1 MGLLLAGATT
11 DGNRSGKESGHSH
24 DGQWRLAARPARD
37 IPESWPM
44 YSGDMS
50 SIPRCTSFAALGQRV
65 PLEPQAFDVLA
76 DLVQHRERVGGWHC
90 CGIWRWASIE
100 WSICKGILGWRS
112 PRSART

>member
-1 MGLLLAGATT
+1 MAYVLGRHELDTT
-11 DGNRSGKESGHSH
+11 LYELR
-24 DGQWRLAARPARD
+24 RA
-37 IPESWPM
+37 
-44 YSGDMS
+44 
-50 SIPRCTSFAALGQRV
+50 GQRV

-76 DLVQHRERVGGWHC
+76 YLVQHRERVGGWHC